1 MTKAAAGASRHVVR
15 DVGRA
20 LAGCVIW
27 LLIVSALPRQ
37 AAGQAWFIA
46 LQGSSSSIRRD
57 VHPGIWAV
65 CEWRVI
71 RPEVR
76 RRSTKCT
83 SRRLHVQ
90 VNLADLHSGVAD
102 VLSLALIVSYMGCV
116 KTRAAPTRIEIE
128 AVSAD

>member
-1 MTKAAAGASRHVVR
+1 MTKAAAGASRRVVR

-27 LLIVSALPRQ
+27 LLIGSAWPRQ
-37 AAGQAWFIA
+37 AAGQGWFIA

-90 VNLADLHSGVAD
+90 VNLADLHLGVAD

-128 AVSAD
+128 AVSTD

>member
-1 MTKAAAGASRHVVR
+1 MTKAAAGASRRVVR

-20 LAGCVIW
+20 LAGRVIW
-27 LLIVSALPRQ
+27 LPIGSALPRQ
-37 AAGQAWFIA
+37 AAGQGWFIA